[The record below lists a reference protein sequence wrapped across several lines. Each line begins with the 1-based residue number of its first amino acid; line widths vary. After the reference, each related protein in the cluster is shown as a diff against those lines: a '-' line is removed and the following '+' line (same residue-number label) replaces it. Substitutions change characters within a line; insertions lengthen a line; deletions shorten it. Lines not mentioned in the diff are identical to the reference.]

1 MKEKL
6 VIQAQPI
13 PSISRKSWN
22 RRHIFRGERIGY
34 LYILPS
40 LIFLLAV
47 LGFPILYSVYMSFE
61 NYTLATLVSGKMQF
75 IGFQNYATIFQNPV
89 FWAALNHS
97 FVFTIISI
105 FFQFTIGF
113 GLALLFSR
121 AFPLS
126 GVLRGLMLSGWQI
139 PSVVVGTIF
148 LWMFNLDYGLI
159 NFVITSL
166 GQSGIPWLIQVPY
179 PLIAVIATNIWFGIP
194 FNVIL
199 MTAGITGLP
208 EDVYEAATVDGAN
221 PISKFLYITLP
232 LLRPTITAVLMLG
245 LIYTLRVFDIIWVM
259 TKGGPGTATEVLPT
273 FAYRLSFVSF
283 QFGQSSAVAVVMLI
297 LLFIVAIVYVRNTVS
312 ETME

>member
-1 MKEKL
+1 MKENL
-6 VIQAQPI
+6 VIQAKPI
-13 PSISRKSWN
+13 PTISHKIWTWKQ
-22 RRHIFRGERIGY
+22 IFRGERIGY

-40 LIFLLAV
+40 LVFLVAV
-47 LGFPILYSVYMSFE
+47 LGFPILYSVYMSFQ

-75 IGFQNYATIFQNPV
+75 IGFQNYATIFQNPI
-89 FWAALNHS
+89 FLTAISHS
-97 FVFTIISI
+97 FVFTTVSI

-126 GVLRGLMLSGWQI
+126 GVLRGLLLSGWQI

-179 PLIAVIATNIWFGIP
+179 PLIAVIITNIWFGIP

-208 EDVYEAATVDGAN
+208 EDVYEAATVDGAS
-221 PISKFLYITLP
+221 PISKFRYITVP

-259 TKGGPGTATEVLPT
+259 TKVISV
-273 FAYRLSFVSF
+273 F
-283 QFGQSSAVAVVMLI
+283 
-297 LLFIVAIVYVRNTVS
+297 YVRNTVT

>member
-1 MKEKL
+1 MKETL
-6 VIQAQPI
+6 AVQAKPI
-13 PSISRKSWN
+13 ATKSRKNWN
-22 RRHIFRGERIGY
+22 WRQVFRGERIGY

-47 LGFPILYSVYMSFE
+47 LGFPILYSIYMSFQ

-75 IGFQNYATIFQNPV
+75 IGIQNYVTIFQNPV
-89 FWAALNHS
+89 FGAAVAHS
-97 FVFTIISI
+97 FIFTTVSI

-113 GLALLFSR
+113 GIALLFSR

-126 GVLRGLMLSGWQI
+126 GMLRGLMLSGWQI

-179 PLIAVIATNIWFGIP
+179 PLIAVIVTNIWFGIP

-221 PISKFLYITLP
+221 AIDKFFYVTLP

-283 QFGQSSAVAVVMLI
+283 QFGQSSAVAVVMLVV
-297 LLFIVAIVYVRNTVS
+297 LFIIAIFYVRNTVS